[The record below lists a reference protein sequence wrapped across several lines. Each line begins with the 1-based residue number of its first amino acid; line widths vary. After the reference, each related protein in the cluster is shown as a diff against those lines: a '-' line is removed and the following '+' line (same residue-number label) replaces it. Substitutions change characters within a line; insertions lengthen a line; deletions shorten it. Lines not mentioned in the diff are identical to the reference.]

1 MPNITV
7 ARIIFE
13 RKHSSI
19 DSASMKCVPN
29 ITFYICLANFGRQN
43 LKPVVPES
51 DGLKAWQLFPPTG
64 YIINNE

>member
-43 LKPVVPES
+43 LKPAVPES
-51 DGLKAWQLFPPTG
+51 DGLKAW
-64 YIINNE
+64 